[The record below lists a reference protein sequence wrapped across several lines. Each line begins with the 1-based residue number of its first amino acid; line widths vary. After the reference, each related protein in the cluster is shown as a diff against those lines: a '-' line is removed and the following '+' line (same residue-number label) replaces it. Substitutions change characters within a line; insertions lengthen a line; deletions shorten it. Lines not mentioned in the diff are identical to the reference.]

1 MSSYDTSLGNL
12 LLDKVISQM
21 PISETTYYILL
32 SLADEPRHGYAILQ
46 DVEALSQGRVQL
58 GTGTLYGA
66 IKRLL
71 EQGWIERVDVK
82 VSDGRGRKD
91 YRLTPT
97 GRLLLDA
104 EVQRLRSALSAAQQR
119 LQGGPA

>member
-1 MSSYDTSLGNL
+1 

-21 PISETTYYILL
+21 PISETTFFILL

-71 EQGWIERVDVK
+71 EQGWIERVDVQ
-82 VSDGRGRKD
+82 VEDGRGRKD
-91 YRLTPT
+91 YQLTPA
-97 GRLLLDA
+97 GRRALGA
-104 EVQRLRSALSAAQQR
+104 EIHRLRNVLSAAQQR